1 MFSRCLVLVVLSV
14 LKKEAGDSKTR
25 LLNEVL
31 CLAGANK
38 LVIHYKE

>member
-1 MFSRCLVLVVLSV
+1 MVVLNI
-14 LKKEAGDSKTR
+14 LKKEAGSFKIAGDYTKG

-38 LVIHYKE
+38 LVSHHKD